1 MMYRAQEANAALSFT
16 EAITPYLPLI
26 TSVLGFLI
34 VGAFALWNRKRG
46 AIETR
51 APDVNEIWQ
60 KQAADSMALD
70 GERRVRRLLE
80 DMIYELRKLIW
91 DIVGRVHSGGDVTLT
106 TREIEVLNKPLP
118 SVDDKKD

>member
-1 MMYRAQEANAALSFT
+1 MIEAQEADTGLNFT
-16 EAITPYLPLI
+16 EAITPYLPF
-26 TSVLGFLI
+26 LGTAVGFII
-34 VGAFALWNRKRG
+34 VGAFAVWNRKRG

-80 DMIYELRKLIW
+80 DMIYELRKLVW
-91 DIVGRVHSGGDVTLT
+91 DIVGRVHAGGDVTLST
-106 TREIEVLNKPLP
+106 KEIETLNKPLP
-118 SVDDKKD
+118 TVDNKKD